1 MQKMEKVEAK
11 KTLEGSLKVPGWF
24 GTRSSIEREKREEG
38 QRLKFRILSGNEERQ
53 TFESPMVS
61 LDIAQRLQI
70 EKDSSEVWDAFLKL
84 RKVKSLSLGPK
95 KEVLESL
102 KAGFLVKN

>member
-1 MQKMEKVEAK
+1 MKQKK
-11 KTLEGSLKVPGWF
+11 LWKVPSKSPVDLDPEV
-24 GTRSSIEREKREEG
+24 RSRGRKEG